1 MVSVGMWRTA
11 AGLLVSAAIVGAV
24 IVARR
29 PSGDVGYVE
38 IKTVPAAPVTQAALY
53 LDSKRLA
60 PIRQG
65 TALIRERVG
74 TLKLQAD
81 AFGGARA
88 PLCDI
93 EVKKDRITS
102 VTISV
107 LERPPRCVCRF
118 AAGGGTPDRTCVS

>member
-1 MVSVGMWRTA
+1 MRRA
-11 AGLLVSAAIVGAV
+11 AGLLASAAIVGAV
-24 IVARR
+24 IVACR

-53 LDSKRLA
+53 LDSTRLA

-65 TALIRERVG
+65 SAVLRQHVG

-81 AFGGARA
+81 AFAGAKA

-118 AAGGGTPDRTCVS
+118 TGSGGTADRTCVS

>member
-1 MVSVGMWRTA
+1 MSVAIRQA
-11 AGLLVSAAIVGAV
+11 AGLLASAAIVGAV
-24 IVARR
+24 MVGCR
-29 PSGDVGYVE
+29 PPGDVGYVE

-53 LDSKRLA
+53 LDSTKLA

-65 TALIRERVG
+65 TALLRQRVG
-74 TLKLQAD
+74 TLKLQAE
-81 AFGGARA
+81 AFGAAKA

-107 LERPPRCVCRF
+107 L
-118 AAGGGTPDRTCVS
+118 

>member
-1 MVSVGMWRTA
+1 MSVTMRQA
-11 AGLLVSAAIVGAV
+11 AGLLASAAVVGAV
-24 IVARR
+24 IVACR
-29 PSGDVGYVE
+29 PPGDIGYVE

-53 LDSKRLA
+53 LDSTKLA

-65 TALIRERVG
+65 TALLRQRVG
-74 TLKLQAD
+74 TLKLQAE
-81 AFGGARA
+81 AFGGAKA

-118 AAGGGTPDRTCVS
+118 AGGTADRTCIS

>member
-1 MVSVGMWRTA
+1 MRRA
-11 AGLLVSAAIVGAV
+11 AGLLASAAIVGAV
-24 IVARR
+24 TVACR

-53 LDSKRLA
+53 LDSTRLA

-65 TALIRERVG
+65 NALLRQRVG

-81 AFGGARA
+81 AFGGAKA
-88 PLCDI
+88 PLCEI

-118 AAGGGTPDRTCVS
+118 TGNGGTADRTCVS

>member
-1 MVSVGMWRTA
+1 MASVGIWRTA
-11 AGLLVSAAIVGAV
+11 AGLLVSAAIVGSVV
-24 IVARR
+24 IARW
-29 PSGDVGYVE
+29 PSGDIGYVE

-74 TLKLQAD
+74 TLRLQAD
-81 AFGGARA
+81 ALGGARA

-93 EVKKDRITS
+93 EVRKDRITS

-118 AAGGGTPDRTCVS
+118 ADSGAADRTCAS

>member
-1 MVSVGMWRTA
+1 MSVAIRRA
-11 AGLLVSAAIVGAV
+11 AGLLASAAIVGAV
-24 IVARR
+24 IVACR

-53 LDSKRLA
+53 LDSTRLA

-65 TALIRERVG
+65 SALLRQRVG
-74 TLKLQAD
+74 TLKLQAEV
-81 AFGGARA
+81 FGGAKA

-118 AAGGGTPDRTCVS
+118 AGSGGTADRTCAS

>member
-1 MVSVGMWRTA
+1 MSVTMRQA
-11 AGLLVSAAIVGAV
+11 AGLLASVAIVGTV
-24 IVARR
+24 IVACR

-53 LDSKRLA
+53 LGSTKLA

-65 TALIRERVG
+65 TALLRQHVG
-74 TLKLQAD
+74 TLKLQAE
-81 AFGGARA
+81 AFGGAKA
-88 PLCDI
+88 PLCNI

-107 LERPPRCVCRF
+107 LERPLRCVCRF
-118 AAGGGTPDRTCVS
+118 AGGDGTADRTCVS

>member
-1 MVSVGMWRTA
+1 MSLAIRRA
-11 AGLLVSAAIVGAV
+11 AGLLASVAIVGAA
-24 IVARR
+24 IAACL

-38 IKTVPAAPVTQAALY
+38 IKTVPLTPVTQAALY
-53 LDSKRLA
+53 IDSTRLA

-65 TALIRERVG
+65 SALLRERVG

-118 AAGGGTPDRTCVS
+118 TGSTADHTCVS

>member
-1 MVSVGMWRTA
+1 
-11 AGLLVSAAIVGAV
+11 LVSAAIVGAV
-24 IVARR
+24 IIARW

-53 LDSKRLA
+53 LDSTRLA

-81 AFGGARA
+81 GFGGARA
-88 PLCDI
+88 PLCDV
-93 EVKKDRITS
+93 EVKKDRITT

-118 AAGGGTPDRTCVS
+118 AGGDGTPDRTCMS

>member
-1 MVSVGMWRTA
+1 MRRA
-11 AGLLVSAAIVGAV
+11 AGLLASAAIVGGV
-24 IVARR
+24 IVACR

-53 LDSKRLA
+53 LDSTRLA

-65 TALIRERVG
+65 GALLRQRVG
-74 TLKLQAD
+74 TLKLQAEV
-81 AFGGARA
+81 FGGAKA

-118 AAGGGTPDRTCVS
+118 AGSGGTADRTCAS

>member
-1 MVSVGMWRTA
+1 MSVAVPQA
-11 AGLLVSAAIVGAV
+11 AGLLASAAIVGAM
-24 IVARR
+24 IVACR

-53 LDSKRLA
+53 LGSTKLA

-65 TALIRERVG
+65 TALLRKHVG
-74 TLKLQAD
+74 TLKLQVE
-81 AFGGARA
+81 AFGGAKA

-118 AAGGGTPDRTCVS
+118 AGGDGTADRTCVS

>member
-1 MVSVGMWRTA
+1 VRVGLWRIA

-53 LDSKRLA
+53 LDSTKLA

-88 PLCDI
+88 PLCNI

-118 AAGGGTPDRTCVS
+118 AGGGSTPDRTCVS

>member
-1 MVSVGMWRTA
+1 MRRA
-11 AGLLVSAAIVGAV
+11 AGLLVSAAIVGGV
-24 IVARR
+24 IVACR

-53 LDSKRLA
+53 LDSTRLA

-65 TALIRERVG
+65 SALLRQRVG
-74 TLKLQAD
+74 TLKLQAEV
-81 AFGGARA
+81 FGGAKA

-118 AAGGGTPDRTCVS
+118 AGSGGTADRTCAS

>member
-1 MVSVGMWRTA
+1 MSVTMRQA
-11 AGLLVSAAIVGAV
+11 AGLLASAAVVGAV
-24 IVARR
+24 IVACR
-29 PSGDVGYVE
+29 PPGDIGYVE

-53 LDSKRLA
+53 LDSTKLA

-65 TALIRERVG
+65 TALLRQRVG
-74 TLKLQAD
+74 TLKLQAE
-81 AFGGARA
+81 AFGGAKA
-88 PLCDI
+88 PLCDV

-118 AAGGGTPDRTCVS
+118 AGSGGTADRTCVS

>member
-1 MVSVGMWRTA
+1 VSVVMRRAFGVLA
-11 AGLLVSAAIVGAV
+11 SAAIVGAV
-24 IVARR
+24 LVACR
-29 PSGDVGYVE
+29 PAGVGYVE

-65 TALIRERVG
+65 TALIRQRVG

-118 AAGGGTPDRTCVS
+118 AGGGSTADRTCVS

>member
-1 MVSVGMWRTA
+1 VSVAIRRA
-11 AGLLVSAAIVGAV
+11 AGLLASAAIVGGV
-24 IVARR
+24 IVACR

-53 LDSKRLA
+53 LDSTRLA

-65 TALIRERVG
+65 SALLRQRVG
-74 TLKLQAD
+74 TLKLQAEV
-81 AFGGARA
+81 FGGAKA

-118 AAGGGTPDRTCVS
+118 AGSGGTADRTCAS

>member
-1 MVSVGMWRTA
+1 MRVAMRQV
-11 AGLLVSAAIVGAV
+11 AGLLASAAIVGAV
-24 IVARR
+24 IVACR

-53 LDSKRLA
+53 LDSTKLA

-65 TALIRERVG
+65 TALLRQRVG
-74 TLKLQAD
+74 TLKLQAE
-81 AFGGARA
+81 AFGGAKA

-118 AAGGGTPDRTCVS
+118 AGGGTADRTCVS

>member
-1 MVSVGMWRTA
+1 MSVAMRQA
-11 AGLLVSAAIVGAV
+11 AGLLASAAIVGVA
-24 IVARR
+24 IVACR

-38 IKTVPAAPVTQAALY
+38 INTVPPAPVTQASLY
-53 LDSKRLA
+53 LGSTKLA
-60 PIRQG
+60 PIKQG
-65 TALIRERVG
+65 TALLRKHVG
-74 TLKLQAD
+74 TLKLQAET
-81 AFGGARA
+81 FGGAKA

-118 AAGGGTPDRTCVS
+118 AGGDGTADRTCVS

>member
-1 MVSVGMWRTA
+1 MRQA
-11 AGLLVSAAIVGAV
+11 AGLVASAAIVGAV
-24 IVARR
+24 IVACR

-53 LDSKRLA
+53 LDSTRLA

-65 TALIRERVG
+65 SALLRQRVG
-74 TLKLQAD
+74 TLKLQAEV
-81 AFGGARA
+81 FGGAKA

-118 AAGGGTPDRTCVS
+118 AGSGGTADRTCAS

>member
-1 MVSVGMWRTA
+1 MWRA
-11 AGLLVSAAIVGAV
+11 AGLLTSAAIAGAV
-24 IVARR
+24 IVACR

-38 IKTVPAAPVTQAALY
+38 IKTVPVAPVTQTALY
-53 LDSKRLA
+53 LDTTRLA

-65 TALIRERVG
+65 SALLRQHVG
-74 TLKLQAD
+74 TLKLQTD
-81 AFGGARA
+81 SLGGTRA

-118 AAGGGTPDRTCVS
+118 TGSGSTPDRTCVS

>member
-1 MVSVGMWRTA
+1 MRRA
-11 AGLLVSAAIVGAV
+11 AGLLGSAAIVGGV
-24 IVARR
+24 IVACR

-53 LDSKRLA
+53 LDSTRLA

-65 TALIRERVG
+65 SALLRQRVG
-74 TLKLQAD
+74 TLKLQAQV
-81 AFGGARA
+81 FGGAKA

-118 AAGGGTPDRTCVS
+118 AGSGGTADRTCAS

>member
-1 MVSVGMWRTA
+1 MWRA
-11 AGLLVSAAIVGAV
+11 CGLLASAAIVGAV
-24 IVARR
+24 IVACR

-53 LDSKRLA
+53 LDSTRLA

-65 TALIRERVG
+65 TALIRQRVG

-118 AAGGGTPDRTCVS
+118 AGGSSMPDRTCVS

>member
-1 MVSVGMWRTA
+1 MRVAMRQA
-11 AGLLVSAAIVGAV
+11 AGLLASAAIVGAV
-24 IVARR
+24 IVACR

-38 IKTVPAAPVTQAALY
+38 IKTVPAAPVTQTALY
-53 LDSKRLA
+53 LDSRKLA

-65 TALIRERVG
+65 TALLRQHVG
-74 TLKLQAD
+74 TLKLQAE
-81 AFGGARA
+81 AFGGAKA

-118 AAGGGTPDRTCVS
+118 AGDAGTADRTCVS

>member
-1 MVSVGMWRTA
+1 MSAAMRQA
-11 AGLLVSAAIVGAV
+11 AGLLASGAIAGSV
-24 IVARR
+24 IVACR
-29 PSGDVGYVE
+29 PSGGVGYVE
-38 IKTVPAAPVTQAALY
+38 IKTVPAAPMTQTTLY
-53 LDSKRLA
+53 LDSKKLA

-65 TALIRERVG
+65 TALLRQHVG
-74 TLKLQAD
+74 TLKLQAE
-81 AFGGARA
+81 AFGGAKA

-118 AAGGGTPDRTCVS
+118 AGGDGAADHTCVS

>member
-1 MVSVGMWRTA
+1 MRRA
-11 AGLLVSAAIVGAV
+11 AGLLVSAAIVGGV
-24 IVARR
+24 IVACR

-53 LDSKRLA
+53 LNSTRLA

-65 TALIRERVG
+65 SALLRQRVG
-74 TLKLQAD
+74 TLKLQAEV
-81 AFGGARA
+81 FGGAKA

-118 AAGGGTPDRTCVS
+118 AGSGGTADRTCAS

>member
-1 MVSVGMWRTA
+1 MKRA
-11 AGLLVSAAIVGAV
+11 AGLVASAAIVGAV
-24 IVARR
+24 IVACR

-38 IKTVPAAPVTQAALY
+38 IKTVPAAPVAQAALY
-53 LDSKRLA
+53 LDSTRLA

-65 TALIRERVG
+65 AALLRQHVG

-81 AFGGARA
+81 AFGGAKA

-118 AAGGGTPDRTCVS
+118 TGSGITADRTCVS